1 MVLDAYSGYVN
12 NFAKAMDTVKV
23 ACRTHLA
30 FAQFLKVS
38 EKGFNFWK
46 ATMISWIEK
55 KNLNFSLA
63 LAGQAIKTQICLP
76 GAIVHFSW
84 FLN

>member
-30 FAQFLKVS
+30 FAQFLKVGNWQFD
-38 EKGFNFWK
+38 KDIFK
-46 ATMISWIEK
+46 
-55 KNLNFSLA
+55 
-63 LAGQAIKTQICLP
+63 QIDHYLS
-76 GAIVHFSW
+76 F
-84 FLN
+84 

>member
-12 NFAKAMDTVKV
+12 NFSKAMDTVKV

-38 EKGFNFWK
+38 D
-46 ATMISWIEK
+46 S
-55 KNLNFSLA
+55 
-63 LAGQAIKTQICLP
+63 
-76 GAIVHFSW
+76 HF
-84 FLN
+84 LIIYL

>member
-12 NFAKAMDTVKV
+12 NFATAMETVKV

-38 EKGFNFWK
+38 GNE
-46 ATMISWIEK
+46 
-55 KNLNFSLA
+55 
-63 LAGQAIKTQICLP
+63 
-76 GAIVHFSW
+76 
-84 FLN
+84 

>member
-12 NFAKAMDTVKV
+12 NFAKAMDTVKT

-38 EKGFNFWK
+38 RDE
-46 ATMISWIEK
+46 
-55 KNLNFSLA
+55 
-63 LAGQAIKTQICLP
+63 
-76 GAIVHFSW
+76 
-84 FLN
+84 